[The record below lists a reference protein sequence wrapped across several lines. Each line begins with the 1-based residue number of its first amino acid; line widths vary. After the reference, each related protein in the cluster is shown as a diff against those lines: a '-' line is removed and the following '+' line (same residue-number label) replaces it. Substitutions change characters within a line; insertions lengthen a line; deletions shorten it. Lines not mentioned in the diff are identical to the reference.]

1 MSLEIFTKADEQANK
16 ALSLMKKGEDLFP
29 NTYVPTDLLVKGLT
43 FYKGVVVPLE
53 AVSYK
58 YLVDYYQKCFLQAY
72 ITLFTRLWEEKS
84 SLTNEFAF
92 RVILEMGIENSFLV
106 YGRGIEDEDRKLYF
120 TVLLLADYGSIDTGM
135 KSMYYNWFNRL
146 FIENEKLLKERL
158 TEKDLL
164 SLVNLRAQLANCVD
178 RTKYRKAVE
187 YVRILVNK
195 TKSQLLDKYAQKGVY
210 VANENIKGMK
220 SGEAHTL
227 HGNIFLLIER
237 LSKKSEINHLFRLYS
252 YLLLPTA
259 FLLRRLSEYHENR
272 GYTAEVTQFLDDYN
286 IFGREISSAWASS
299 M

>member
-252 YLLLPTA
+252 YLLLPTT